1 MAPNKKVIVNVS
13 QLKGVRLYNFL
24 VRELGEANKKLPN
37 QQKIGATKRRRIVSD
52 IIYPKFKAKEKLS
65 LREIRTD
72 IRKVVKTLPP
82 KEICNPLYLSEA
94 YLAFVEYYEIDNH
107 IRTVLPDC
115 LDVRVNAGALGKTK
129 VFNTRNYSYYG
140 DGVRKITENIRE
152 DLAKNQS
159 GMAYFSGVVKLKYGK
174 KNNGN
179 PDNYFVEYILYI
191 NDKPEANDESVNFDL
206 PATEQKKVDQIND
219 YLAGK
224 FKELQKEKR
233 KRKRIAKK
241 TAPKKPAEEK
251 KELNAAVRNALKSL
265 QELVKKKVITK
276 AQFEKQKKSI
286 LAFKNKK

>member
-1 MAPNKKVIVNVS
+1 MATNKKKKVNLS
-13 QLKGVRLYNFL
+13 TLKGIKLYNFL
-24 VRELGEANKKLPN
+24 VKELGEANDKLPN
-37 QQKIGATKRRRIVSD
+37 QQKIGATKRRQLVST
-52 IIYPKFKAKEKLS
+52 IIYPKFKAKDKLS
-65 LREIRTD
+65 IREIRTD
-72 IRKVVKTLPP
+72 IRRVVKTLPP

-115 LDVRVNAGALGKTK
+115 LDVRVNAGSLGKTK

-152 DLAKNQS
+152 DLAQNQS
-159 GMAYFSGVVKLKYGK
+159 GMAYFSGVVKLKHNK
-174 KNNGN
+174 KNDGN

-191 NDKPEANDESVNFDL
+191 NDVPEVNDESVNFDL
-206 PATEQKKVDQIND
+206 PAKEQKKVDQIND

-251 KELNAAVRNALKSL
+251 KELNAAVRNAIKSL

>member
-1 MAPNKKVIVNVS
+1 MAPNKKKKVNVS
-13 QLKGVRLYNFL
+13 QLKGIKLYNFL
-24 VRELGEANKKLPN
+24 VKELGEANNKLPN
-37 QQKIGATKRRRIVSD
+37 QQKIGATKRRQLVSQ
-52 IIYPKFKAKEKLS
+52 IIYPKFKGKEKLS

-72 IRKVVKTLPP
+72 IRRVARSLPP

-115 LDVRVNAGALGKTK
+115 LDVRVNAGSLGKTK

-140 DGVRKITENIRE
+140 DGVRKITENIRK
-152 DLAKNQS
+152 DLAENQS
-159 GMAYFSGVVKLKYGK
+159 GMAYFSGVVKLKHNK
-174 KNNGN
+174 KNDGN

-206 PATEQKKVDQIND
+206 PVKEQKKVDQIND

-251 KELNAAVRNALKSL
+251 KELNAAVRNAIKSL
-265 QELVKKKVITK
+265 QDLVKKKVITK
-276 AQFEKQKKSI
+276 AQFEKQKKAI

>member
-1 MAPNKKVIVNVS
+1 MAQNDKKKVNLS
-13 QLKGVRLYNFL
+13 QLKGIKLYNFL
-24 VRELGEANKKLPN
+24 VRELGDANAKLPN
-37 QQKIGATKRRRIVSD
+37 QQKIGATKRRQLVST
-52 IIYPKFKAKEKLS
+52 IIYPKFKNKDKLS

-115 LDVRVNAGALGKTK
+115 LDVRVNAGSLGKTK
-129 VFNTRNYSYYG
+129 VFNTRNYSYFG
-140 DGVRKITENIRE
+140 DGVRKIIENIRQ
-152 DLAKNQS
+152 DLAQNQS
-159 GMAYFSGVVKLKYGK
+159 GMAYFSGVVKLKHNK
-174 KNNGN
+174 KNDGN

-191 NDKPEANDESVNFDL
+191 NDVPEVNDESVNFDL
-206 PATEQKKVDQIND
+206 PAKEQKKVDQIND

-241 TAPKKPAEEK
+241 TAPKKPDEEK
-251 KELNAAVRNALKSL
+251 KELNAAVRNAIKSL

>member
-1 MAPNKKVIVNVS
+1 MAQNDKKKVNLS
-13 QLKGVRLYNFL
+13 QLKGIKLYNFL
-24 VRELGEANKKLPN
+24 VRELGDANAKLPN
-37 QQKIGATKRRRIVSD
+37 QQKIGATKRRQLVST
-52 IIYPKFKAKEKLS
+52 IIYPKFKDKDKLS
-65 LREIRTD
+65 LREIRGD
-72 IRKVVKTLPP
+72 IRRVVKTLPP

-115 LDVRVNAGALGKTK
+115 LDVRVNAGSLGKTK

-140 DGVRKITENIRE
+140 DGVRKIIENIRQ
-152 DLAKNQS
+152 DLAQNQS
-159 GMAYFSGVVKLKYGK
+159 GMAYFSGVVKLKHNK
-174 KNNGN
+174 KNDGN

-191 NDKPEANDESVNFDL
+191 NDVPEVNDESVNFDL
-206 PATEQKKVDQIND
+206 PAKEQKKVDQIND

-241 TAPKKPAEEK
+241 TAPKKPDEEK
-251 KELNAAVRNALKSL
+251 KELNAAVRNAIKSL